1 MLSDTGVSTRS
12 AVSTGVPS
20 ECPRLHLRDRENGY
34 ATEYD
39 RELRPVLEEADDLSQ
54 PLGEVWKDELP
65 AYQAMDCD
73 HQTVCHDDR
82 YVTEDGVHTDQ
93 VECLWSLL
101 QPWVAKFRGLSKQ
114 GLEQAPRTYGFV
126 RSLNIA
132 RAPIHGLIDC
142 IAVNVFQ

>member
-1 MLSDTGVSTRS
+1 
-12 AVSTGVPS
+12 
-20 ECPRLHLRDRENGY
+20 
-34 ATEYD
+34 
-39 RELRPVLEEADDLSQ
+39 
-54 PLGEVWKDELP
+54 
-65 AYQAMDCD
+65 MDCN